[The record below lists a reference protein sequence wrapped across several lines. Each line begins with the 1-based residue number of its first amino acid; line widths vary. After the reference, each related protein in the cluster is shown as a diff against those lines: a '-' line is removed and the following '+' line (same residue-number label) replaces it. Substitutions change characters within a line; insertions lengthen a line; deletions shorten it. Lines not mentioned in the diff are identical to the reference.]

1 MGDLMWKYITGYE
14 GMYSISTDGRVYSHT
29 SDKIRKTKVNNS
41 GYELI
46 SLYKDGKERTLLVH
60 RLVAKEFC
68 EGFEVGLVVN
78 HKDSNKLNNN
88 SSNLEWISQ
97 KENIRDNM
105 DRGVFSIKEAHAA
118 ARLKRKKK
126 VRQSKLCG
134 EFVKEF
140 DSVRE
145 AAAELG
151 VGENHISRCARGVA
165 KSAYGFKWEY
175 VENKA

>member
-1 MGDLMWKYITGYE
+1 
-14 GMYSISTDGRVYSHT
+14 MYSISADGRVYSHI

-41 GYELI
+41 WYEMI
-46 SLYKDGKERTLLVH
+46 SLYKEGKERTLLVH

-68 EGFEVGLVVN
+68 EGFKDGLVVN

-105 DRGVFSIKEAHAA
+105 DRGVFSIKEAHAVA
-118 ARLKRKKK
+118 HLKRKKR

-134 EFVKEF
+134 ELVREF
-140 DSVRE
+140 GSVRE

-165 KSAYGFKWEY
+165 KTAYGFKWEY
-175 VENKA
+175 V